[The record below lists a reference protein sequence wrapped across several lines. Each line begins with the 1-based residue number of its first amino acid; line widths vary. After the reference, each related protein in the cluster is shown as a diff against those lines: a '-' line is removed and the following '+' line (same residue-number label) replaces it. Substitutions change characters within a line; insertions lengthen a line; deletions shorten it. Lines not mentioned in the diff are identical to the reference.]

1 MSSLVFL
8 TPEPWPGLDP
18 GSGFFPNSELW
29 FLLYISLDHDHF
41 SAQALSAYDPTLRG
55 HAFVVVRQSTD
66 SHKCAVWACSSRA
79 QQLGIRRGQPVQMV
93 LKRHRQV
100 EVVPRD
106 DLIEQTARD
115 ELAWIAEH
123 YTPEF
128 DVTEFGRCL
137 LNLSGTPVLRS
148 FAEDGPI
155 GNDVDAENIA
165 DRIRDDIVHKI
176 GIRDVAIGIASS
188 HLIACMLAK
197 LARPRGTRI
206 CIPGT
211 ESETLAALSSD
222 LLPGVSGRAK
232 ERIRQY
238 GIKRIGQIQ
247 HLGKD
252 ALVARLGSEGERLYS
267 LAVGVDT
274 KRKIEKKESIEEET
288 VLDRDINDE
297 KTLRQ
302 HVRYTADKLSHLLIT
317 ASAWAS
323 RITFVLIY
331 TDNRRT
337 QKTASFASPTNE
349 RNALTRTSLRLF
361 RELYQRRVAIKTLR
375 LVVRQPLQ
383 DTHQLDLFE
392 SAHEKRQRTVGHAI
406 TEVRDRMSFDSI
418 IPAANYVARE
428 PEAIKTSR
436 SDASP
441 EKLIDHLELLD
452 EGYR

>member
-1 MSSLVFL
+1 
-8 TPEPWPGLDP
+8 
-18 GSGFFPNSELW
+18 
-29 FLLYISLDHDHF
+29 
-41 SAQALSAYDPTLRG
+41 
-55 HAFVVVRQSTD
+55 
-66 SHKCAVWACSSRA
+66 
-79 QQLGIRRGQPVQMV
+79 MV

-148 FAEDGPI
+148 FAEDGPT

-188 HLIACMLAK
+188 HLIASMLAK
-197 LARPRGTRI
+197 LARPCGTRI

-211 ESETLAALSSD
+211 ESETLADLSSD

-428 PEAIKTSR
+428 PEAKASR